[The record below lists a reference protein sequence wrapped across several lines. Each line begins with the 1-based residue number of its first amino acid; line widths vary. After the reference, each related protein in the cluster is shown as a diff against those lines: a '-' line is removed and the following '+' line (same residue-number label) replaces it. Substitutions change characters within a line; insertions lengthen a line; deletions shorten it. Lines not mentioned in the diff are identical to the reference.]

1 MELKKG
7 TKFYRLNKK
16 TNNIETI
23 SIIDE
28 QYVFDRKIGSK
39 SNFTRE
45 EIDDLIEEGIIKEDV
60 SDILED
66 AIKKIESQFKVKLK
80 VVGNNE
86 N

>member
-16 TNNIETI
+16 TNNIETL

-80 VVGNNE
+80 VVGK
-86 N
+86 

>member
-80 VVGNNE
+80 VVGK
-86 N
+86 

>member
-45 EIDDLIEEGIIKEDV
+45 EIDNLIEEGIIKEDV

-80 VVGNNE
+80 VVVK
-86 N
+86 

>member
-16 TNNIETI
+16 THNIETI

-28 QYVFDRKIGSK
+28 QYVFDKKIGSK

-45 EIDDLIEEGIIKEDV
+45 EIDAMIDNGTIKENMDGV
-60 SDILED
+60 LQE
-66 AIKKIESQFKVKLK
+66 AIKKIEHQFKVKLK
-80 VVGNNE
+80 VVE
-86 N
+86 K

>member
-16 TNNIETI
+16 TNDIETI

-39 SNFTRE
+39 SNFTKE
-45 EIDDLIEEGIIKEDV
+45 EIDDLVEKGIIKEDV

-66 AIKKIESQFKVKLK
+66 AIKKIENQFKVKLK
-80 VVGNNE
+80 VVNK
-86 N
+86 

>member
-45 EIDDLIEEGIIKEDV
+45 EIDDLVEEGIIKEDV

>member
-16 TNNIETI
+16 THNMETI

-45 EIDDLIEEGIIKEDV
+45 EIDAMLDNGTIRKDV
-60 SDILED
+60 DGVLND
-66 AIKKIESQFKVKLK
+66 AIKKLEHQFKVKLK
-80 VVGNNE
+80 VVE
-86 N
+86 K

>member
-66 AIKKIESQFKVKLK
+66 AIKKIENQFKVKLK
-80 VVGNNE
+80 VVGK
-86 N
+86 